1 MEKNTRKEIIRL
13 ILINLI
19 SGCFAVLFFFFL
31 REVHILNMIL
41 YIIIQMLGLKSLDE
55 TLIITMFDIL
65 ISVGCSNVL
74 FRSLKKRYLG

>member
-1 MEKNTRKEIIRL
+1 MEKNMRKEIIRL

-41 YIIIQMLGLKSLDE
+41 YMVIQMLGLESLDE
-55 TLIITMFDIL
+55 TLVITMFDVL
-65 ISVGCSNVL
+65 ISVGCANIL
-74 FRSLKKRYLG
+74 FRSLKKKYVE

>member
-1 MEKNTRKEIIRL
+1 MRKEIIRL

-41 YIIIQMLGLKSLDE
+41 YMVIQMLGLESLDE
-55 TLIITMFDIL
+55 TLVITMFDVL
-65 ISVGCSNVL
+65 ISVGCANIL
-74 FRSLKKRYLG
+74 FRSLKKKYVE